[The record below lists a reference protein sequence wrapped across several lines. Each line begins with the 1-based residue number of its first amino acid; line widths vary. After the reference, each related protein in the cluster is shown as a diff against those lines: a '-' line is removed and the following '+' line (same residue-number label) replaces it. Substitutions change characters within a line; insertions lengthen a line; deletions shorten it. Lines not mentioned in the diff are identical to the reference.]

1 MAHPQ
6 RDTQADRQLLVG
18 KLPPPIRMHAS
29 QVFLDAERHRM
40 SFVHVMHNCWCVYI
54 YTHIFVYLYILYMY
68 IHMYV
73 CVCVCVYIYIIII
86 FAEHT

>member
-18 KLPPPIRMHAS
+18 KLSPPIRMHVS
-29 QVFLDAERHRM
+29 QVFLDADRHRM
-40 SFVHVMHNCWCVYI
+40 SFVHVMRNCWCVYI
-54 YTHIFVYLYILYMY
+54 YVHICVYLYIIYMY

-73 CVCVCVYIYIIII
+73 CVCIYLYIIII